1 MNEYIQELN
10 EMLENY
16 PVDFE
21 KAEIR
26 KFIENIIR
34 KIDIRNDVPKELKE
48 KIIELKIYDPS
59 EKYYIKKY
67 LVEDNRGINRV
78 RAEDKY
84 ELEIINKL
92 LLDDNE
98 ILKRFKMAYEK
109 LSDFRVEI
117 DILEY
122 YNALLGLMAS
132 TVEDEKII
140 IELLDKYDDYFNSA
154 DMELILMGIKSD
166 DIKSVKIEEYSLK
179 FDNENFNI
187 SWVIASIEDDDK
199 KIELMEKHE
208 EKIQN
213 ERLLENIIISIQND
227 NKKIML
233 LEKYKETFEEK
244 GKIAAIIS
252 SIEDDNKKIEKLNEY
267 KSELDNECI
276 AEIIASVKSLKT
288 KVILLEKYQEKL
300 IDNEKLI
307 NNIVD
312 SVKGDDKKFELIDE
326 VSKNINES
334 NKNIFNKSIYCIIK
348 NLEDED
354 KKIEKIKEYKDKLE
368 INYIAEL
375 ILGIEDVEKKM
386 KLINKMMNFKDLK
399 FVVEVIKTMTNKIW
413 VKYQGII
420 IIILA
425 LIILWILSKMMP
437 YIRFFLQ

>member
-26 KFIENIIR
+26 KFIENIIK
-34 KIDIRNDVPKELKE
+34 KIDIRNDVHKELKE

-213 ERLLENIIISIQND
+213 ERLLENIIITIKND